1 MSALNDFDL
10 VGGTSLA
17 LQIGHRNSVDI
28 DLFGESRLEMDEILN
43 LLSTV
48 GELLTIKKSSK
59 ILITSINNIKV
70 DFVNYSYPILEKA
83 STVDG
88 IRMASTKDIAAMK
101 LNAIAGRG
109 SKKDFIDLYFLLSI
123 YSLSE
128 MFDFY
133 KKKYHSGSIFMVLK
147 SLTYFEDADKETQP
161 KMLLPCNWDDCKE
174 KIKSEIGHFLGG

>member
-1 MSALNDFDL
+1 MLHKQTVSEELLELLNSLMKISALNDFDL

-109 SKKDFIDLYFLLSI
+109 SKRTLLIYTSFFPSTHFQKCLIFTKKSIIVDLFLWS
-123 YSLSE
+123 
-128 MFDFY
+128 
-133 KKKYHSGSIFMVLK
+133 
-147 SLTYFEDADKETQP
+147 
-161 KMLLPCNWDDCKE
+161 
-174 KIKSEIGHFLGG
+174 